1 MLHASDKC
9 TSSFINCLAIPC
21 HTARLS
27 ADRSGSA
34 VHSGFQTSP
43 ASSIN
48 HAPTQASNHFG
59 FLFVISLN

>member
-1 MLHASDKC
+1 MP
-9 TSSFINCLAIPC
+9 TTNVLAVLL
-21 HTARLS
+21 TALLFHVTQHVSLLIGR
-27 ADRSGSA
+27 GFA